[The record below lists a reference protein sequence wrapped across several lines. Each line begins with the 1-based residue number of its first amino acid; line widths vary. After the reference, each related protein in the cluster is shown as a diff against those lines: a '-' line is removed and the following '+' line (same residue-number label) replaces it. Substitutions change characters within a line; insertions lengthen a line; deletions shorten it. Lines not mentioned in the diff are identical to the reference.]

1 MPTARKEKRISRGR
15 RARGGKM
22 EEQLTRDE
30 TRWLLSSLKKVSF
43 FSSVTVDTIDI
54 VISKFFK
61 KSLKKGKV
69 IIKKGDIGEAFY
81 IIKSGKCLVY
91 RKIFLFFREKIAVLA
106 EGDFFGEMSLVFDDE
121 TSASVKALVDTEI
134 FVLLKS
140 SFTNI
145 VQGNPELTREIKYIA
160 EKRQY
165 EISKKI

>member
-1 MPTARKEKRISRGR
+1 
-15 RARGGKM
+15 M
-22 EEQLTRDE
+22 ENQLTREDM
-30 TRWLLSSLKKVSF
+30 RWLLSSLKKVSF

-61 KSLKKGKV
+61 KSLKKGKT
-69 IIKKGDIGEAFY
+69 IIEKGDIGEAFY

-91 RKIFLFFREKIAVLA
+91 RNTFLFFREKIAVLT

-121 TSASVKALVDTEI
+121 TSASVKALVDTEV

-140 SFTNI
+140 SFANI
-145 VQGNPELTREIKYIA
+145 VSGNQELAQEIKYIA